1 MPHSVVLNMVRR
13 PMQVDQRLVDAAIRQ
28 ALERWPDEE
37 AGAAAAYTADGR
49 ILTSVYVETPNMAVN
64 LCHETGAICE
74 AHKLNVAIAT
84 SVCVSRESKDAPFL
98 ILTPCG
104 VCQERL
110 AYWGGEVQVGVPQPD
125 DPTKWSSRS
134 LSEVTPF
141 YWRKAIAPF

>member
-1 MPHSVVLNMVRR
+1 
-13 PMQVDQRLVDAAIRQ
+13 MQVDQRLVAAAIKQ

-37 AGAAAAYTADGR
+37 AGAAAAYTTDDR
-49 ILTSVYVETPNMAVN
+49 ILTSVYVETPNSVVN

-74 AHKLNVAIAT
+74 AHRLNVAITA
-84 SVCVSRESKDAPFL
+84 SVCVSREDKDAPFL

-110 AYWGGEVQVGVPQPD
+110 AYWGSDVQVGVPQPD

-134 LSEVTPF
+134 LGEVTPF
-141 YWRKAIAPF
+141 YWRKALEPF

>member
-1 MPHSVVLNMVRR
+1 
-13 PMQVDQRLVDAAIRQ
+13 MQVDQRLVDAAIQQ

-37 AGAAAAYTADGR
+37 AGAAAAYLADGR
-49 ILTSVYVETPNMAVN
+49 ILTSVYVETPNMVVN

-74 AHKLNVAIAT
+74 AHRLNMAIVA

-110 AYWGGEVQVGVPQPD
+110 AHWGGEVQVGVVHPD
-125 DPTKWSSRS
+125 DPTRWLSRR
-134 LSEVTPF
+134 LGDVTPF
-141 YWRKAIAPF
+141 YWRKAIEPF

>member
-1 MPHSVVLNMVRR
+1 
-13 PMQVDQRLVDAAIRQ
+13 MQVDQRLVDAAIKQ

-49 ILTSVYVETPNMAVN
+49 ILRSVYVETPNSVVN

-74 AHKLNVAIAT
+74 AHRLNVALVA
-84 SVCVSRESKDAPFL
+84 SVCVSREHKDAPFL

-110 AYWGGEVQVGVPQPD
+110 AHWGGDVQVGVPQQG
-125 DPTKWSSRS
+125 DPTAWVS
-134 LSEVTPF
+134 LPLREVTPF
-141 YWRKAIAPF
+141 YWRKALEPF